1 MRAVGDAG
9 VHLVVVEVAEGGIVL
24 KGHLG
29 HLVLGV
35 DGHLEGVGA
44 EGELGDVDPLAVDVV
59 VVDVLA
65 AGRDALV
72 AVVLAVVFGIHAGAV
87 VVLEAKAS
95 SISKI
100 SKISILSPSLL
111 PSKLLSTG

>member
-1 MRAVGDAG
+1 MGQKRIPFNWPTD
-9 VHLVVVEVAEGGIVL
+9 
-24 KGHLG
+24 
-29 HLVLGV
+29 LVLRV

-72 AVVLAVVFGIHAGAV
+72 AVVLAVVFGLHPRAV
-87 VVLEAKAS
+87 VVLQAKAEIVSTMSNANEEIEEQLIWSAS
-95 SISKI
+95 S
-100 SKISILSPSLL
+100 
-111 PSKLLSTG
+111 